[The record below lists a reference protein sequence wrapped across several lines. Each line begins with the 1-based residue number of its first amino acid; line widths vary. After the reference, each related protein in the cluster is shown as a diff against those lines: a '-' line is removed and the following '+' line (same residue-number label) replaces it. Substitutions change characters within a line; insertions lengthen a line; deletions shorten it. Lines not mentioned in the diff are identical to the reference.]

1 MAGNKLYGGI
11 PHTIGNLTSLTVLY
25 LNNNS
30 LSGSIPSSIANLT
43 SLTVLYLY
51 NNELTGSIP
60 PSIGNLISLTSFALD
75 TNQLSGSIPHSI
87 GRLSEVKE
95 LSLSANSLSGGVPP
109 SLWNLSSL
117 SHLSM
122 SFTYHLSGSL
132 PPNIGQALPLLETFY
147 LAFNQF
153 HGPIPMS
160 LSNASRL
167 QYIELGGNSF
177 SGIIPPTLGRL
188 RELQSLFLY
197 SNHLETTEP
206 DGWTFLTA
214 LTNCTQLEWLTLS
227 SNKLRGVLPN
237 SIANLSTNLQGL
249 YMDNNYISGKISSDI
264 GNLVNLMVLRM
275 DGNSLYGSIPSSIGM
290 LRNLHALDLGNNKLS
305 GEIPSTIGNLTQ
317 LNELYLDS
325 SELSENIPVS
335 LGKCQNLIY
344 LNLGSNKLTGSIPKE
359 IVSISRLSIHL
370 SLASNSL
377 SGPIPSEIG
386 SLINVNILD
395 FSMNKLS
402 GEIPIT
408 LSECQVLEE
417 LYVGGNL
424 FQGSIPSSLASLR
437 GIQKLDF
444 SKNNLSGKIPD
455 FLQDFHGLNYLNL
468 SFNNFEGEVP
478 LLGVFANASAVSVI
492 GNSKL
497 CGGNPE
503 MHLPACPSEPF
514 NKKHGSRTVIVICG
528 STILFILVILLFC
541 FLVVRRC
548 RKGSRR
554 KSLDSSP
561 TIEQN
566 VKVTYGDLV
575 RATDGFS
582 EDNIIGTGSFGRVYK
597 GLLDVESTKVV
608 AVKVLNLQIP
618 GASRTFIAECNAVK
632 NIRHRNLLKILTVC
646 SSVDFKGN
654 DFKAVVFEFMEN
666 GSLDDWLHPKANEQ
680 SKPKKLDLTARLD
693 IAIDVAYALDYLHHQ
708 CGKPIVHCDL
718 KPSNILLDDNITAHV
733 GDFGFAKFLKKVTS
747 QYSTSSAGLRGTIGY
762 IAPEYGMGNEV
773 STCGDVYS
781 YGILLL
787 EMFTGKR
794 PTDDMF
800 VGGLTLPMFVKM
812 AFPEQITNVIDAHLL
827 TPSDDAE
834 SMNYA
839 RATNCMA
846 SILRIGISCSNE
858 LPAERMET
866 DKIIK
871 ELHIVRDMFM
881 RNGNYGERQRVLQS
895 GEGPST
901 NIHRQTLDR
910 HCLLEQT
917 TVEEWR

>member
-1 MAGNKLYGGI
+1 ML
-11 PHTIGNLTSLTVLY
+11 PD
-25 LNNNS
+25 
-30 LSGSIPSSIANLT
+30 SIAN
-43 SLTVLYLY
+43 
-51 NNELTGSIP
+51 
-60 PSIGNLISLTSFALD
+60 F
-75 TNQLSGSIPHSI
+75 
-87 GRLSEVKE
+87 
-95 LSLSANSLSGGVPP
+95 
-109 SLWNLSSL
+109 
-117 SHLSM
+117 
-122 SFTYHLSGSL
+122 
-132 PPNIGQALPLLETFY
+132 
-147 LAFNQF
+147 
-153 HGPIPMS
+153 
-160 LSNASRL
+160 
-167 QYIELGGNSF
+167 
-177 SGIIPPTLGRL
+177 
-188 RELQSLFLY
+188 
-197 SNHLETTEP
+197 
-206 DGWTFLTA
+206 
-214 LTNCTQLEWLTLS
+214 
-227 SNKLRGVLPN
+227 
-237 SIANLSTNLQGL
+237 STNLQHL
-249 YMDNNYISGKISSDI
+249 DMDNNYISGKISSDI
-264 GNLVNLMVLRM
+264 GNLVNLMVFSM
-275 DGNSLYGSIPSSIGM
+275 DGNLIYGSIPLSIGM
-290 LRNLHALDLGNNKLS
+290 LRKLNLLALGNNKLT

-317 LNELYLDS
+317 LNKLYLDS
-325 SELSENIPVS
+325 NELSGNIPVS
-335 LGKCQNLIY
+335 LGKCQNLIR
-344 LNLGSNKLTGSIPKE
+344 LDLGSNKLTGIIPKE
-359 IVSISRLSIHL
+359 VVSISGLSISL

-377 SGPIPSEIG
+377 SGLIPSEIG

-402 GEIPIT
+402 GEIPST
-408 LSECQVLEE
+408 LSECQVLEG

-444 SKNNLSGKIPD
+444 AKNKLSGKIPD
-455 FLQDFHGLNYLNL
+455 FLQDFHGLDYLNL

-514 NKKHGSRTVIVICG
+514 NKKHHSRTVIVICGMPACPSEPFNKKHHSRTVIVICG
-528 STILFILVILLFC
+528 STILLIFVILLFC
-541 FLVVRRC
+541 FLVVRC
-548 RKGSRR
+548 HRKGSRIN
-554 KSLDSSP
+554 SLDSSP

-575 RATDGFS
+575 RATNGFS
-582 EDNIIGTGSFGRVYK
+582 EGNIIGTGSFGTVYK
-597 GLLDVESTKVV
+597 GLLDGESRKVV
-608 AVKVLNLQIP
+608 AVKVLNLQIQ
-618 GASRTFIAECNAVK
+618 GASRTFIAECDAVK
-632 NIRHRNLLKILTVC
+632 NIRHRNILKILTIC
-646 SSVDFKGN
+646 SGVDFKGN

-680 SKPKKLDLTARLD
+680 SKPKKLNLMARLD

-718 KPSNILLDDNITAHV
+718 KPSNILLDYNIIAHV
-733 GDFGFAKFLKKVTS
+733 GDFGLAKFLKKVAS

-812 AFPEQITNVIDAHLL
+812 AFPEQITDVIEAHLL

-846 SILRIGISCSNE
+846 TILRIGISCSNE

-871 ELHIVRDMFM
+871 ELHIVRDMLM

-901 NIHRQTLDR
+901 NNH
-910 HCLLEQT
+910 
-917 TVEEWR
+917 